1 MMKSKIY
8 IAAYNPESKY
18 EDKINCVYNY
28 RADLPNAKQIKK
40 GDLLIFYNTKKS
52 SRDYGIFSFA
62 IIHKII
68 DTVYSG
74 KHHKSAIYNQHVE
87 LTLMSLKSNTGED
100 YRENIQHSMS
110 RVKPTLETEL
120 LFNILNSIK
129 ND

>member
-1 MMKSKIY
+1 MTYKIY

-62 IIHKII
+62 IIHQIV

-74 KHHKSAIYNQHVE
+74 KHHKSAVYNHHVE
-87 LTLMSLKSNTGED
+87 LTLLSMKSITGED

-110 RVKPTLETEL
+110 RIKPALETEL
-120 LFNILNSIK
+120 LLNILKSIK
-129 ND
+129 HD